1 MLNLTRIRSKIF
13 TPNITTILKNKNNKS
28 NFIETEAI
36 IPKVNKLKKTTNSN
50 GFYRI
55 SKSDYR

>member
-36 IPKVNKLKKTTNSN
+36 IPKVNKLKKQLIQMD
-50 GFYRI
+50 FLQ
-55 SKSDYR
+55 DF